1 MGPPAAGPVG
11 KQALGT
17 HEDTSMTTP
26 GGSTDLCYQL
36 NDHDEI
42 VFVNESWDAFA
53 RASDS
58 EDLVAPHVLGRR
70 LWGFITDA
78 TTRQIYLDVL
88 KRVRSGSRVRFQFR
102 CDTPSR
108 RRLLEMDVSQ
118 VAGTIEFRSR
128 VIWEEEREYQ
138 VLLEPDRPA
147 SNEFL
152 HVCAWC
158 KKVDIGAAWVE
169 VEDAVS
175 ALRLF
180 ERPLLPQLTHGICQ
194 ACYRDMME
202 IIEEHDAS
210 ASAVADRQS
219 A

>member
-1 MGPPAAGPVG
+1 M
-11 KQALGT
+11 
-17 HEDTSMTTP
+17 TSP
-26 GGSTDLCYQL
+26 GGSADLCYQL
-36 NDHDEI
+36 NDRDEI
-42 VFVNESWDAFA
+42 VFVNEPWDAFA
-53 RASDS
+53 RANGSDG
-58 EDLVAPHVLGRR
+58 LVAPHVLGHV

-78 TTRQIYLDVL
+78 TTRQLYLDML
-88 KRVRSGSRVRFQFR
+88 KRVRSGSQVRFQFR

-118 VAGTIEFRSR
+118 VAGATEFRTR

-138 VLLEPDRPA
+138 ALLAPDRPA
-147 SNEFL
+147 SDEFL
-152 HVCAWC
+152 HMCAWC
-158 KKVDIGAAWVE
+158 KKVDIGDEWVE

-194 ACYRDMME
+194 ACYQEMTR
-202 IIEEHDAS
+202 IIEEPDPS
-210 ASAVADRQS
+210 ASVAVDRQG

>member
-1 MGPPAAGPVG
+1 
-11 KQALGT
+11 
-17 HEDTSMTTP
+17 MTIP
-26 GGSTDLCYQL
+26 GGTTDLCYQL

-42 VFVNESWDAFA
+42 VFVNEIWDAFA
-53 RASDS
+53 RANDG
-58 EDLVAPHVLGRR
+58 EELVAPHVLGRR

-78 TTRQIYLDVL
+78 TTRQLYLDLL

-118 VAGTIEFRSR
+118 VSGTTEFRTR

-138 VLLEPDRPA
+138 ALLDPSRPA
-147 SNEFL
+147 SDEFL
-152 HVCAWC
+152 HMCAWC
-158 KKVDIGAAWVE
+158 KKVDIGAEWADI
-169 VEDAVS
+169 EDAVS

-194 ACYRDMME
+194 ACYREMME
-202 IIEEHDAS
+202 IIEEPETS
-210 ASAVADRQS
+210 ASAVTDRHS

>member
-1 MGPPAAGPVG
+1 
-11 KQALGT
+11 
-17 HEDTSMTTP
+17 MTTP
-26 GGSTDLCYQL
+26 GGGADLCFRL
-36 NDHDEI
+36 NDRDEI
-42 VFVNESWDAFA
+42 IFVNESWNAFA
-53 RASDS
+53 KANGG
-58 EDLVAPHVLGRR
+58 EELMAPQVIGRR

-78 TTRQIYLDVL
+78 TTRQLYLDVL
-88 KRVRSGSRVRFQFR
+88 KRVRSGSRVRFRFR

-118 VAGTIEFRSR
+118 LADTTEFRTC

-138 VLLEPDRPA
+138 ALLEPDRLT
-147 SNEFL
+147 SGEFL

-158 KKVDIGAAWVE
+158 KKVDIGSGWAE

-194 ACYRDMME
+194 VCYREMMR
-202 IIEEHDAS
+202 IIENPEAS
-210 ASAVADRQS
+210 GSALPNRQH

>member
-1 MGPPAAGPVG
+1 
-11 KQALGT
+11 
-17 HEDTSMTTP
+17 MTTI

-36 NDHDEI
+36 NEQDEI
-42 VFVNESWDAFA
+42 VFVNEAWDAFA
-53 RASDS
+53 KANGS
-58 EDLVAPHVLGRR
+58 EALTAPRVVGRR

-78 TTRQIYLDVL
+78 TTRQLYLDVL

-118 VAGTIEFRSR
+118 VPAAIEFRTR

-138 VLLEPDRPA
+138 ALLEPDRPA
-147 SNEFL
+147 SDEFL

-158 KKVDIGAAWVE
+158 KKVDVGARWAE

-175 ALRLF
+175 ALKLF

-194 ACYRDMME
+194 ACYLEMTKV
-202 IIEEHDAS
+202 IEESDAS
-210 ASAVADRQS
+210 AGAVKERHGV
-219 A
+219 